1 MRILTGLLAIALLA
15 AWGPVAPASAQC
27 DPSVCSG
34 AAKAKA
40 AKAKAMKAKAGK
52 MAAKKAKKPAKEMYM
67 RSAS

>member
-1 MRILTGLLAIALLA
+1 MRILTGILAIALLA
-15 AWGPVAPASAQC
+15 AWGPVAPAAAQC

-40 AKAKAMKAKAGK
+40 AKAKTGK
-52 MAAKKAKKPAKEMYM
+52 VAAKKAKKPAKEMYM